1 VGRIYDATWG
11 RAFSAA
17 YDRGFK
23 GAEEAGLRE
32 MRRELLGQALGR
44 VLELG
49 AGTGLNLEHYPEEIE
64 SLTLV
69 EPDPHM
75 NKQLREKLERLGID
89 GAISVVEAPGESL
102 PFADDSF
109 DTVAATLVLCTVPDQ
124 AATLEEIKRVL
135 APGGQLLFLE
145 HVRSHSPELA
155 KWQDRLESPWRFLAD
170 GCRCNRDT
178 VAAIGAAGFQ
188 LDEVD
193 DGNLPKMPPIIRP
206 LSQGRATLTGSNAR

>member
-23 GAEEAGLRE
+23 GSEEAGLRE
-32 MRRELLGQALGR
+32 MRRELLAQARGR

-49 AGTGLNLEHYPEEIE
+49 AGTGLNLEHYPETIA

-69 EPDPHM
+69 EPDPRM
-75 NKQLREKLERLGID
+75 TKQLRERLERSGQGIEV
-89 GAISVVEAPGESL
+89 SVVEAPGESL

-109 DTVAATLVLCTVPDQ
+109 DTVAVTLVLCTVPDQ
-124 AATLEEIKRVL
+124 AATLAEIKRVL

-145 HVRSHSPELA
+145 HVRSHSPDLA

-178 VAAIGAAGFQ
+178 VAAMGAAGFE

-193 DGNLPKMPPIIRP
+193 EGSLPKMPSIIRP
-206 LSQGRATLTGSNAR
+206 LARGSARSLS